1 MKRPANGRWA
11 LLCLLLAATATLAGP
26 RVAARKNEAADTW
39 LRVPGF
45 TAYVHPDPGALMVSE
60 PGGVSGWRDKRQK
73 IVWYGDLKNTGLLRI
88 AVALRLPAGQ
98 TVRLRLS
105 VAEKSRVVSTTGMGT
120 GEAAIP
126 FGDVPVAAPGYQ
138 KFTLEGLDR
147 TGETFGDVAALLVT
161 GPASNGAQ
169 FNRKERRNAASVHL
183 GYPPAPNAPPVAAF
197 YNEVTVRTDP
207 VWSYYM
213 ACGFR
218 RGYFGIQVNGPA
230 ERRII
235 FSVWDSGNEAVD
247 RAKVAADDRVQLVAK
262 GENVVA
268 SDFGNEGTGGHSHR
282 VYPWKTGQTY
292 RFLVTA
298 RAEAGH
304 TVYSGWF
311 FFPETKCWGLIASFR
326 APKDG
331 GSLSGLYSF
340 NENFG
345 GANGDLRRQAE
356 FGNQWIRTTGGTWRE
371 LTTAR
376 FTHDPTGKTDRT
388 DYDAGLTKNGRF
400 YLSNGGFVR
409 AARTVRYGDSFTR
422 PATNKP
428 PAVNVDA
435 LKN

>member
-1 MKRPANGRWA
+1 MKRHAVGGG
-11 LLCLLLAATATLAGP
+11 LTLCLLLLAATLASRG
-26 RVAARKNEAADTW
+26 AARQDDGAW
-39 LRVPGF
+39 QRVPGF
-45 TAYVHPDPGALMVSE
+45 TAYVHPDPDALAVSE

-73 IVWYGDLKNTGLLRI
+73 IVWYGDLKNAGLLRV
-88 AVALRLPAGQ
+88 AVALRLPASQ
-98 TVRLRLS
+98 TVRLRLN
-105 VAEKSRVVSTTGMGT
+105 VAGRSLVGAATGGGQETT
-120 GEAAIP
+120 IL
-126 FGDVPVAAPGYQ
+126 FGDVSVAAPGYQ

-147 TGETFGDVAALLVT
+147 TGETFGDVAALLVA
-161 GPASNGAQ
+161 GPASNGAH
-169 FNRKERRNAASVHL
+169 FNQKERRNAASVHL
-183 GYPPAPNAPPVAAF
+183 GYPFAPDARPVAAF

-235 FSVWDSGNEAVD
+235 FSVWDSGNEAID
-247 RAKVAADDRVQLVAK
+247 RANVAAADRVQLVAK

-298 RAEAGH
+298 RAEAGKH

-311 FFPETKCWGLIASFR
+311 FFPETKRWGLIASFR

-331 GSLSGLYSF
+331 GTLGGLYSF

-356 FGNQWIRTTGGTWRE
+356 FGNSWIRTIDGTWRE

-376 FTHDPTGKTDRT
+376 FTHDPTGKVDRT
-388 DYDAGLTKNGRF
+388 DYDAGVTKDGRF
-400 YLSNGGFVR
+400 YLSNGGFAR
-409 AARTVRYGDSFTR
+409 AARTVRYGGLFTR

-428 PAVNVDA
+428 PVANVPE
-435 LKN
+435 N